1 MEIILL
7 LLAIALALLIGLW
20 GIASLIGGAVKS
32 GGLLNLIKNWIK
44 SIASE
49 D

>member
-7 LLAIALALLIGLW
+7 LALALAILIGLW
-20 GIASLIGGAVKS
+20 GFACLIGGVVKS

-44 SIASE
+44 SIVSE